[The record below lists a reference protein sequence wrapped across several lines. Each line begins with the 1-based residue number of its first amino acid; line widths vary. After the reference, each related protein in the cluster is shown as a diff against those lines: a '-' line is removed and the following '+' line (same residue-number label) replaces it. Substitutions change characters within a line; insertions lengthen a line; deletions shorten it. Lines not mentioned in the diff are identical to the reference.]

1 MIVFPAIDIRDGNC
15 VRLVKGDFSQETVFS
30 SHPEDMAIR
39 WQNQGAEF
47 LHLVDLDG
55 AREGRPVNLDTVK
68 RILSAI
74 HIPAELGGGIRTMN
88 DIEKVLSAGVRRVIL
103 GSVAVR
109 NPALVKEAC
118 AAYGDRIVV
127 GIDAKNGVVA
137 VDGWGTSGDI
147 DVLSL
152 AERMKEAGVSH
163 IIYTDISRDG
173 TLSGVN
179 VAATAELAEKSGL
192 KVVASGG
199 VHSLADIKALK
210 AHEADGIEGV
220 IVGKSIYTGTLDLR
234 QAIEIASEEG

>member
-39 WQNQGAEF
+39 WQDQGAEF

>member
-39 WQNQGAEF
+39 WQDQGAEF

-118 AAYGDRIVV
+118 AVYGDRIVV